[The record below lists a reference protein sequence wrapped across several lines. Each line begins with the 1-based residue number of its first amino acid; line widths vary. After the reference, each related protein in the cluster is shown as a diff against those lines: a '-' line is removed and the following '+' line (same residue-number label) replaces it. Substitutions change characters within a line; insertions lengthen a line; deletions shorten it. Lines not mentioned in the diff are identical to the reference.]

1 MALAKFRFPS
11 ILTLAA
17 GVAAIATSALAQV
30 KTVEP
35 YSVTVATDKVDLRCA
50 DLTQAYRVAQVAKGT
65 TLLVDGEGQTGL
77 RVAYPAGASAFI
89 RAEDADFDTAT
100 NLAKLNK
107 GSRLRA
113 AQFGTNYEFSKSWKG
128 LLDAELPPGTELKVV
143 ETVKAADGTAIA
155 YRVEAPA
162 TARAFISLNAV
173 RKADG
178 SAVTKSTPKTETP
191 AKAETP
197 VNTDPSLIPVEPKT
211 GVTPVP
217 EGTNPAAPVTLTP
230 GGTTTT
236 TTTQITRITKPV
248 NKLDGLETAFR
259 NIRTQAIDDAE
270 IEPLLAEYRA
280 ALAELPGDSRR
291 GPQLNQRIEYLQ
303 FQRDLQDKKRALAEI
318 ERQADERTQS
328 LLAAVNDVERTRVYT
343 IIGMLLPSTVYDGT
357 NMPLMYRI
365 QSVGGVT
372 PRTLGYLKPSEA
384 TDAQGALDIKS
395 KIGLIVG
402 VIGEASIDPTLQLN
416 IVSPVRVDPLRASMT
431 PTGSTT
437 LEVIQSSTT
446 TTGPDGTSTTKTTDT
461 SSTTVVPAIK
471 PDPEK

>member
-30 KTVEP
+30 KSVEP
-35 YSVTVATDKVDLRCA
+35 YSVTVATDKGDLRCA

-89 RAEDADFDTAT
+89 RAEDADFDAT
-100 NLAKLNK
+100 TNAAKLNK
-107 GSRLRA
+107 GSKLRA
-113 AQFGTNYEFSKSWKG
+113 AQFGTTYEFSKSWKG

-173 RKADG
+173 RRADG
-178 SAVTKSTPKTETP
+178 LAVTKTPAKTETAAKTETP
-191 AKAETP
+191 AKTDPATP
-197 VNTDPSLIPVEPKT
+197 VVEIKT
-211 GVTPVP
+211 GVTP
-217 EGTNPAAPVTLTP
+217 EGTTPAPTTLTP

-236 TTTQITRITKPV
+236 TTTQITKITKPI

-259 NIRTQAIDDAE
+259 TIRTQAIDDAE
-270 IEPLLAEYRA
+270 IEPLLAEYKA
-280 ALAELPGDSRR
+280 ALAELPADSKR

-303 FQRDLQDKKRALAEI
+303 FQRDLQDKKRALAQI
-318 ERQADERTQS
+318 EKQADQRTQS

-416 IVSPVRVDPLRASMT
+416 IVSPVRVDPLRASTT

-461 SSTTVVPAIK
+461 SSTTVVPAVK